1 MGNDAKT
8 NQIAAIKQPIVVI
21 SSSVLRS
28 SGDRLS
34 VVLFKWPD
42 KTWTEVFFLSWNII
56 FFKKAINAEANTTHI
71 YCTNTYEDTS
81 KDT

>member
-42 KTWTEVFFLSWNII
+42 KT
-56 FFKKAINAEANTTHI
+56 
-71 YCTNTYEDTS
+71 
-81 KDT
+81 